1 MNEIIENTFIFID
14 DLEKSD
20 LIKELTE
27 CKEILLKDN
36 KVLNLIKEYNNLE
49 DTNILL
55 NLKKELYQ
63 NHTYQTIPPPKLYHR
78 YLPVQ
83 KYDENPLPTLSNF
96 RDFRHK

>member
-14 DLEKSD
+14 NLEKSD
-20 LIKELTE
+20 LIKKLTE

-63 NHTYQTIPPPKLYHR
+63 NHTYQR
-78 YLPVQ
+78 YMEL
-83 KYDENPLPTLSNF
+83 YDELYMLVKSINKKYSSYLGENVC
-96 RDFRHK
+96 HKNT

>member
-36 KVLNLIKEYNNLE
+36 KVLNLIKEYN
-49 DTNILL
+49 
-55 NLKKELYQ
+55 
-63 NHTYQTIPPPKLYHR
+63 HTYQR
-78 YLPVQ
+78 YMEL
-83 KYDENPLPTLSNF
+83 YDELYMLVKSINKKYSSYLGENVCQKNT
-96 RDFRHK
+96 

>member
-14 DLEKSD
+14 NLEKSD
-20 LIKELTE
+20 LIKKLTE

-63 NHTYQTIPPPKLYHR
+63 NHTYQR
-78 YLPVQ
+78 YMEL
-83 KYDENPLPTLSNF
+83 YDELYMLVKSINKKYSNYLGENVC
-96 RDFRHK
+96 HKNT

>member
-14 DLEKSD
+14 NLEKSD
-20 LIKELTE
+20 LIKKLTE

-63 NHTYQTIPPPKLYHR
+63 NHTYQR
-78 YLPVQ
+78 YMEL
-83 KYDENPLPTLSNF
+83 YDELYMLVKSINKKYSSYLGENACQKNT
-96 RDFRHK
+96 

>member
-27 CKEILLKDN
+27 CKEILSKDN

-63 NHTYQTIPPPKLYHR
+63 NHTYQR
-78 YLPVQ
+78 YMEL
-83 KYDENPLPTLSNF
+83 YDELYMLVKSINKKYSSYLGENKKQKNT
-96 RDFRHK
+96 

>member
-27 CKEILLKDN
+27 CKEILSKDN

-63 NHTYQTIPPPKLYHR
+63 NHTYQR
-78 YLPVQ
+78 YMEL
-83 KYDENPLPTLSNF
+83 YDELYMLVKSINKKYSNNL
-96 RDFRHK
+96 KENV

>member
-20 LIKELTE
+20 LIKKLTE

-63 NHTYQTIPPPKLYHR
+63 NHTYQR
-78 YLPVQ
+78 YMEL
-83 KYDENPLPTLSNF
+83 YDELYMLVKSINKKYSSYLGEKVCQKNT
-96 RDFRHK
+96 

>member
-27 CKEILLKDN
+27 CKEILSKDN

-63 NHTYQTIPPPKLYHR
+63 NHTYQR
-78 YLPVQ
+78 YMEL
-83 KYDENPLPTLSNF
+83 YDELYMLVKSINKKYSSYLGENVCQ
-96 RDFRHK
+96 KNI